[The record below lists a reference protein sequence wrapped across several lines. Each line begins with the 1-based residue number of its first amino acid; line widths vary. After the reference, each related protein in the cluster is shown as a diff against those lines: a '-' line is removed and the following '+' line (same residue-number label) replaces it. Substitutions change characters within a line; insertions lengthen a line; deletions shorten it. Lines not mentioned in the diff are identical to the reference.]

1 MLKIQLL
8 MKHEVD
14 ISDYYLVFPIKALD
28 KLKMRVM

>member
-14 ISDYYLVFPIKALD
+14 ISDYLVFPIKALD